1 MINNKAKKI
10 IMLNVILWKFRDIYQ
25 MISNCIQQKERHT
38 INCFI

>member
-10 IMLNVILWKFRDIYQ
+10 IMLQSRDIYQ

-38 INCFI
+38 SNFFIH